1 MSSHEFEK
9 LLDRYSRGECTP
21 EEEAFVTNWYNA
33 IDTDSRKD
41 LPEELE
47 AVMQA
52 KAWTRLKDRVHRN
65 NDIPRFNTF
74 FKVAAAVA
82 LLAVAGMTV
91 FFTWRGYGPAQV
103 AERAM
108 PTVSAAWVVQG
119 SACITPCPVTL
130 PDGSRIVLQPGS
142 ELRYPETFAADKR
155 EVYLTGEAFFDVRRD
170 TLRPFLVYA
179 NEVTT
184 RVLGTSFTIKAYTGA
199 KEITV
204 AVKTGRVSVY
214 KQPDAARNQA
224 VAEEVIL
231 APNQQAVYNRD
242 QQHVSKALVS
252 NPHIVLEK
260 PTLFAMEYDGTPVV
274 KILQVLEENYGIDIV
289 FDEKALEGCAL
300 TTSMADEGLYERIKI
315 ICEAIGAR
323 YEIQGTTIVIESDG
337 CNG

>member
-1 MSSHEFEK
+1 MTSHEFEE

-33 IDTDSRKD
+33 IDNDSRKD
-41 LPEELE
+41 LPEEFE
-47 AVMQA
+47 VVIQA
-52 KAWTRLKDRVHRN
+52 RALARLKGRIKNSDA
-65 NDIPRFNTF
+65 PRFTTF
-74 FKVAAAVA
+74 FKIAAAVA
-82 LLAVAGMTV
+82 LLIVAGISA
-91 FFTWRGYGPAQV
+91 FFAWRGYGPEQIAGKTL
-103 AERAM
+103 
-108 PTVSAAWVVQG
+108 PTVSAAWIVQG
-119 SACITPCPVTL
+119 SACLTPCPVTL

-142 ELRYPETFAADKR
+142 ELRYPEHFTADRR

-170 TLRPFLVYA
+170 TLRPFLVYS

-184 RVLGTSFTIKAYTGA
+184 RVLGTSFTITAYSGA

-214 KQPDAARNQA
+214 KQPDAARRESI
-224 VAEEVIL
+224 AEEVIL

-242 QQHVSKALVS
+242 QHHVSKALVS
-252 NPHIVLEK
+252 VPHIVLEK
-260 PTLFAMEYDGTPVV
+260 PTLFAMEYDGMPVV

-323 YEIQGTTIVIESDG
+323 YMIQGTTIVIESDG